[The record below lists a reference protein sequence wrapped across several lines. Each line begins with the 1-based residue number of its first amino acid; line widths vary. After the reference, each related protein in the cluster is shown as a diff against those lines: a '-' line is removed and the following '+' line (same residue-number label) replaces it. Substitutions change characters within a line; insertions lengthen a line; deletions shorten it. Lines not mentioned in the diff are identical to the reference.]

1 MRDPMAKSSESRN
14 NTWTAFAAG
23 AVAMLLIV
31 LLWAAWARMNEATTS
46 VLRADLAIPRT
57 RDLPSLPTNPP
68 PTGPK
73 LPQIP
78 MPGPR

>member
-1 MRDPMAKSSESRN
+1 MAKSSESRS
-14 NTWTAFAAG
+14 NTWAAFAAG
-23 AVAMLLIV
+23 AVSMLVIV
-31 LLWAAWARMNEATTS
+31 LLWIAWSRMQNATTS

-57 RDLPSLPTNPP
+57 ADLPSLPTRPP